1 MKRRLAPWIC
11 LLLLWSLLPMVWQL
25 ISSFSTAESLVNGS
39 IPFLQRWTLVHYKE
53 LLASDPPFWR
63 YLLNSTIVSGLTTV
77 VTLALAIPAAYG
89 LARIPLQLRRVLR
102 WITAAAALFP
112 YVLLFLALLELARR
126 FSLGNSLIALA
137 MPYSGL
143 AMPLALLLLTSAF
156 EALPRELED
165 AARLEGLGLWQ
176 RLRWVLVPLLAPA
189 SASTAILVFLFAW
202 NEYPIALTWLSRDEL
217 LTLPVAM
224 ARIAGSSIYSIPYGA
239 YAAATVLGS
248 IPLLLL
254 VLICQRQIVSG
265 LTNGAIKG

>member
-1 MKRRLAPWIC
+1 MDQAISAAVDPC
-11 LLLLWSLLPMVWQL
+11 SLQ
-25 ISSFSTAESLVNGS
+25 
-39 IPFLQRWTLVHYKE
+39 E

-77 VTLALAIPAAYG
+77 ITLAMAIPAAYG

-156 EALPRELED
+156 EALPGNWRMRPD
-165 AARLEGLGLWQ
+165 WRARIVAAPQ
-176 RLRWVLVPLLAPA
+176 WVLVPLLAPA
-189 SASTAILVFLFAW
+189 SATRRFWCFCSPGMNT
-202 NEYPIALTWLSRDEL
+202 PS
-217 LTLPVAM
+217 P
-224 ARIAGSSIYSIPYGA
+224 
-239 YAAATVLGS
+239 
-248 IPLLLL
+248 
-254 VLICQRQIVSG
+254 
-265 LTNGAIKG
+265 